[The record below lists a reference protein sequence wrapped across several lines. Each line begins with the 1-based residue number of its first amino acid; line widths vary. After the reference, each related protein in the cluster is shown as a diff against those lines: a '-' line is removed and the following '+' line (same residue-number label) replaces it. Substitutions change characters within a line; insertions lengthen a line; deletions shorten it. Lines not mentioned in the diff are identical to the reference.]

1 MDAKVHDNTDRHRF
15 EVIVDGE
22 LGGFADYRTRNGLLI
37 ITHSHVDPKYRGQ
50 GVGGQLAKQ
59 TLDMLR
65 ERGVQVVPVCPFFA
79 EYVTQHPEYDDI
91 VADF

>member
-22 LGGFADYRTRNGLLI
+22 LGGFADYRARNGLVT
-37 ITHSHVDPKYRGQ
+37 ITHSQVDPKYRGQ
-50 GVGGQLAKQ
+50 GVGGQLAQQ

-65 ERGVQVVPVCPFFA
+65 ERGVKVVPACPFFA
-79 EYVTQHPEYDDI
+79 GYVAQHPEYDDI

>member
-15 EVIVDGE
+15 EVIVDGK
-22 LGGFADYRTRNGLLI
+22 LGGFADYRTRNGLVT
-37 ITHSHVDPKYRGQ
+37 ITHSQVDPTYRGQ

-65 ERGVQVVPVCPFFA
+65 ERGVKVVPVCPFFA
-79 EYVTQHPEYDDI
+79 EYVAQHPEYDDI
-91 VADF
+91 VANR